1 MTPEE
6 FLEDCINMRMPE
18 PDIPWD
24 FVDIPP
30 QLPLGTDPYEAHS
43 DYYGF
48 PSNPISIYHT
58 GDPWPRPGPGEWP
71 RVSKECRPISIHP
84 IAPVWRKLGRQ
95 VYEYFDSIGL
105 RWTSIDPVRFAQ
117 VGKEAG
123 PLFLWVGV
131 MPRTLSHQDA
141 KDAAV
146 RCKQILAESQITNVE
161 IAFRESV
168 FTRTGFTRAA
178 GPQLLDHVPFSIHP
192 TAHLR
197 APFTPALGLR
207 IAPKAYPSSE
217 GTGSLYFREG
227 GEHSRVLLLTPRHVV
242 LPPSTCR
249 NEHYPKKKFP
259 PPREVIL
266 LGSKAYQN
274 ALASI
279 MHKIGD
285 QATMVDYYKSGLER
299 LGEAVEGEAAGKA
312 ESRVHYKSD
321 LKTSEWWIR
330 TLNEFYPK
338 IATFWSLEQQ
348 RSLGYILHAPPI
360 SVGTG
365 DKCFMEDWALVEVYE
380 KKINWKDFKG
390 NVIYLG
396 TITPPDFMKKLHPH
410 AKSLKYPHGG
420 LLQLR
425 DIATEDELRYPTML
439 DANGEECLLVIKNGN
454 ATGATI
460 GRATGIESFVR
471 EYNDHGIHSTS
482 MELAIYPYSQSFKDS
497 AFSAPGDSGSVI
509 ADANGRIV
517 GILTGGA
524 GQAGSTDLDVTYAA
538 PYYWVHERV
547 KEAFP
552 NADLYPITA

>member
-1 MTPEE
+1 
-6 FLEDCINMRMPE
+6 MPK

-24 FVDIPP
+24 VVDALP
-30 QLPLGTDPYEAHS
+30 QLPLGSDPYEARS
-43 DYYGF
+43 DYYGL

-58 GDPWPRPGPGEWP
+58 GDPWPKPAPGDWP
-71 RVSKECRPISIHP
+71 RVPKECRPISIHP

-95 VYEYFDSIGL
+95 IYEHFDSIYL
-105 RWTSIDPVRFAQ
+105 RWTSIYPVRFAQ

-168 FTRTGFTRAA
+168 FTRSA
-178 GPQLLDHVPFSIHP
+178 GPQLLNHVPHGHP
-192 TAHLR
+192 TADLR

-207 IAPKAYPSSE
+207 IAPKAFPNSE
-217 GTGSLYFREG
+217 GTGGLYFREG
-227 GEHSRVLLLTPRHVV
+227 GEHNRVLLLTPRHVV

-249 NEHYPKKKFP
+249 NEPYPKKKFP
-259 PPREVIL
+259 PDREVIL
-266 LGSKAYQN
+266 LGSKAYQH

-279 MHKIGD
+279 MYKIGD
-285 QATMVDYYKSGLER
+285 QATMVDLYKSGLER
-299 LGEAVEGEAAGKA
+299 LGEAVEDEDAEIT
-312 ESRVHYKSD
+312 ESRVYVKRN
-321 LKTSEWWIR
+321 LETAEWWIR

-365 DKCFMEDWALVEVYE
+365 DKSFTEDWALVELYE

-390 NVIYLG
+390 NVIYIG
-396 TITPPDFMKKLHPH
+396 TITLPDFMKKLHPH
-410 AKSLKYPHGG
+410 AKSLKYPLDG

-425 DIATEDELRYPTML
+425 DIVKEDELRHPTML
-439 DANGEECLLVIKNGN
+439 DANNEECLIVVKNGN

-471 EYNDHGIHSTS
+471 EYNDHGIHLTS
-482 MELAIYPYSQSFKDS
+482 MELAIYPYSHSFKDG

-524 GQAGSTDLDVTYAA
+524 GQADSTDLDVTYAA
-538 PYYWVHERV
+538 PYYWVHERI

-552 NADLYPITA
+552 NADLYPTTA